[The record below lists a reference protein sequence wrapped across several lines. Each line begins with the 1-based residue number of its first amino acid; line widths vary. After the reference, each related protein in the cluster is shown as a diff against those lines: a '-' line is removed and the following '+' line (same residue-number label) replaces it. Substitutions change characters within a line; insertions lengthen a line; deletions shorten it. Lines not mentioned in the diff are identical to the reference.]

1 MTLVSPSVCV
11 DSVLGIDVAK
21 AKVDTWFQRVTS
33 SQKPTHQR
41 YDHTPAGHQRL
52 LARLASQAVGQLH
65 VCLEATGT
73 YSDALALCLHQA
85 DYRVSL
91 VNPLRIKRYG
101 ESELRRIK
109 TDKSD
114 AALIARFCL
123 TQQPDPWTPLPPE
136 QRELQDLVR
145 SLQDV
150 KHLSQQQVSRQQSG
164 PHTPPV
170 AHTTTCILT
179 CLQEQRKTLETH
191 ITHHILAHE
200 SLAADYALLLSIVS
214 IGPKT
219 AAVLLAELGDVRR
232 FANVRD
238 LVAYVGL
245 CPRLCSSGSSLHRP
259 TPSTKRGNAVVRTA
273 LYFPALNA
281 LRFNP
286 CLRPFY
292 HRLLA
297 QGKPKMVAVA
307 AVMRKLLHLVY
318 GVLCSGHPFDPAHV
332 SQRPVP
338 ASSQGPLPR

>member
-1 MTLVSPSVCV
+1 MTLIAVSVSV

-21 AKVDTWFQRVTS
+21 AKVDTWFERVTP
-33 SQKPTHQR
+33 SQKPKHQR
-41 YDHTPAGHQRL
+41 YDNTPAGHQRL
-52 LARLASQAVGQLH
+52 LAWLATQAVGQLH

-73 YSDALALCLHQA
+73 YSEALALCLHQA
-85 DYRVSL
+85 GYRVSL

-109 TDKSD
+109 SDKSD

-136 QRELQDLVR
+136 RRELQDLVR

-150 KHLSQQQVSRQQSG
+150 KQLRQQQGNRQRSG
-164 PHTPPV
+164 PHTPTV
-170 AHTTTCILT
+170 TAATSRILT
-179 CLQEQRKTLETH
+179 CLDEQGRVLEKQIGQH
-191 ITHHILAHE
+191 LLAHKN
-200 SLAADYALLLSIVS
+200 LAADYALLLSIVS

-219 AAVLLAELGDVRR
+219 AAVLLAELGDIRR

-245 CPRLCSSGSSLHRP
+245 CPRLCSSGSSVHGP
-259 TPSTKRGNAVVRTA
+259 TPLTKRGNAVVRKA
-273 LYFPALNA
+273 LYFPAMNA
-281 LRFNP
+281 VRFNP
-286 CLRPFY
+286 ALKPFY

-297 QGKPKMVAVA
+297 RGKPKMVALA

-318 GVLCSGHPFDPAHV
+318 GVLLSGQPFNPMHV
-332 SQRPVP
+332 SVRP
-338 ASSQGPLPR
+338 ASSQRTWHD

>member
-1 MTLVSPSVCV
+1 MPALSPSLGV

-21 AKVDTWFQRVTS
+21 AKVDLCLQHIRAS
-33 SQKPTHQR
+33 HKPKHQR
-41 YDHTPAGHQRL
+41 YDNTAAGHQRL
-52 LARLASQAVGQLH
+52 LAWLASQDVGQLH

-85 DYRVSL
+85 GYRVSL

-123 TQQPDPWTPLPPE
+123 TQQPDPWTPPASE
-136 QRELQDLVR
+136 RRELQDLVR

-150 KHLSQQQVSRQQSG
+150 KHLTQQQQGRQHSG
-164 PHTPPV
+164 PHTPTV
-170 AHTTTCILT
+170 TATTTHILT
-179 CLQEQRKTLETH
+179 CLHQQQSLLEKQ
-191 ITHHILAHE
+191 ITKHILAHK

-219 AAVLLAELGDVRR
+219 AALLLGELGDVRR

-245 CPRLCSSGSSLHRP
+245 CPRLCSSGTSVHGP
-259 TPSTKRGNAVVRTA
+259 TPLAKGGHAVVRKA
-273 LYFPALNA
+273 LYFPAMNA
-281 LRFNP
+281 IRFNP
-286 CLRPFY
+286 FLKPLY

-297 QGKPKMVAVA
+297 RGKPKMVALT
-307 AVMRKLLHLVY
+307 AVMRKLLHLAY
-318 GVLCSGHPFDPAHV
+318 GVLVSGQPFDPAHV
-332 SQRPVP
+332 SVRPVSP
-338 ASSQGPLPR
+338 QESVNG

>member
-1 MTLVSPSVCV
+1 MTLVCV
-11 DSVLGIDVAK
+11 ESVLGIDVAK
-21 AKVDTWFQRVTS
+21 AKVDICFQRVQPTE
-33 SQKPTHQR
+33 KPKHQR
-41 YDHTPAGHQRL
+41 YDNTALGHQHL
-52 LARLASQAVGQLH
+52 LAWLATQAVGQLH

-85 DYRVSL
+85 GYCVSL

-123 TQQPDPWTPLPPE
+123 TQHPDPWTPLPPE
-136 QRELQDLVR
+136 WRELQDLVR

-150 KHLSQQQVSRQQSG
+150 KQLAQQQVSRSKSG
-164 PHTPPV
+164 PHTPAV
-170 AHTTTCILT
+170 VQATSRILS
-179 CLQEQRKTLETH
+179 CLDTQRTALDKH
-191 ITHHILAHE
+191 IEHHILAHQ

-214 IGPKT
+214 IGPTT

-245 CPRLCSSGSSLHRP
+245 CPRLCSSGSSLHGP
-259 TPSTKRGNAVVRTA
+259 TPLTKRGNAVVRKA
-273 LYFPALNA
+273 LYFPAMNA
-281 LRFNP
+281 VRFNP
-286 CLRPFY
+286 LLKPFY

-297 QGKPKMVAVA
+297 QGKPKMVALA

-318 GVLCSGHPFDPAHV
+318 GVLLSGKPFDPKHV
-332 SQRPVP
+332 SLRPA
-338 ASSQGPLPR
+338 ASLLSLTDS

>member
-1 MTLVSPSVCV
+1 MTLVSPSVYV

-21 AKVDTWFQRVTS
+21 AKVDTWFQRVTP

-41 YDHTPAGHQRL
+41 YDNTPAGHQRL
-52 LARLASQAVGQLH
+52 LAWLASQAGGQLH

-85 DYRVSL
+85 GYRVSL

-123 TQQPDPWTPLPPE
+123 TQQPDPWTPPPPE

-245 CPRLCSSGSSLHRP
+245 CPRLCSSGSSLHGP
-259 TPSTKRGNAVVRTA
+259 
-273 LYFPALNA
+273 
-281 LRFNP
+281 
-286 CLRPFY
+286 
-292 HRLLA
+292 
-297 QGKPKMVAVA
+297 
-307 AVMRKLLHLVY
+307 
-318 GVLCSGHPFDPAHV
+318 
-332 SQRPVP
+332 PVP
-338 ASSQGPLPR
+338 TSREWCQGQFIGFSQIKCKSYILFHYDMSWEITYRLWRWERFFERKGVRSFSVGTQVGQALFCLLNSGNVA

>member
-21 AKVDTWFQRVTS
+21 AKVDTWFERVTAS
-33 SQKPTHQR
+33 EKPTHQR
-41 YDHTPAGHQRL
+41 YDNSPAGHQRL
-52 LARLASQAVGQLH
+52 LAWLTTQAVGQLH

-85 DYRVSL
+85 GYRVSL

-136 QRELQDLVR
+136 RRELQDLVR

-150 KHLSQQQVSRQQSG
+150 KQLSQQQGSRHSSG
-164 PHTPPV
+164 PHTPIV
-170 AHTTTCILT
+170 TAATTRILT
-179 CLQEQRKTLETH
+179 CLGQQQSLLEQQIRQ
-191 ITHHILAHE
+191 HILAHKT
-200 SLAADYALLLSIVS
+200 LATDYALLLSIVS

-219 AAVLLAELGDVRR
+219 AAVLLAELGDLRR

-245 CPRLCSSGSSLHRP
+245 CPRLCSSGSSLHGP
-259 TPSTKRGNAVVRTA
+259 TPLTKRGNAVVRKA

-307 AVMRKLLHLVY
+307 AVMRKLVHLAY
-318 GVLCSGHPFDPAHV
+318 GVLLSGQPFDPAHV
-332 SQRPVP
+332 SVRP
-338 ASSQGPLPR
+338 AQSQETLHE